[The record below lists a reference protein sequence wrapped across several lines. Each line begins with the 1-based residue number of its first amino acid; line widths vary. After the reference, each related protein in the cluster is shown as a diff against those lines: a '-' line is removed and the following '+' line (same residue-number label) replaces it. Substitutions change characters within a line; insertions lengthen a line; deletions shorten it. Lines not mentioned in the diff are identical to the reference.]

1 LARTEFEPSPK
12 MSSYLVALVISD
24 FKCLSTI
31 IENIGESGSVNIRMC
46 ARPSAV
52 DDGLLDF
59 AFQSVPKLLK
69 SLEEL
74 LDIKYPLPKLGNFE
88 TIKCYFAIVF
98 FLLKTFLST

>member
-1 LARTEFEPSPK
+1 MARTEFEPSPK

-59 AFQSVPKLLK
+59 AFQSVPNLLK
-69 SLEEL
+69 ILEEL
-74 LDIKYPLPKLGNFE
+74 LDIKYPLQKLGNFE
-88 TIKCYFAIVF
+88 TIKG
-98 FLLKTFLST
+98 